1 MNIRPAF
8 ALLIVLFLMSALC
21 ALCLLLGAPRPALV
35 DSSIASSRTRL
46 RHDAVA
52 LVAMALGEVQQAAG
66 VDVAATRQEGGV
78 TWVSR
83 DAFSGPF
90 EVALAGERVVDGYRW
105 QWRCEDVSCG
115 FDLAGPAAGG
125 RDASRWAR
133 TQVGRQAMPGG
144 VAVADPG
151 PEAARALELEDEA
164 FFRAATG
171 QVGAA
176 GTSWGGRGLLVDAVR
191 GGWRRDLGSTESLA
205 GLVGAPV
212 AEALGGADLRG
223 ERTLGLPLRVAE
235 SAGFAWR
242 HFPVLVDF
250 RLSLGFFNARSDGRH
265 RLRFHA
271 SGLLWNPSS
280 APLLADAEGRLYL
293 FEVVGAPE
301 VTVRNLDS
309 GAAFTVALDDCP
321 VADFGIFSQ
330 YRREAGLWAWC
341 EVADVQR
348 YGMMRRGLLPG
359 ECHAFISPPASA
371 QPQGLARVLTSET
384 WRYEAT
390 PHGPSWKRPSP
401 RTFLPT
407 DRIEITARFLGP
419 LSLRLHAPNGTP
431 ERDVAIAD
439 YPSPVIQEVAGV
451 WFPDFR
457 VEVSGGDYTR
467 EDSAGYTIAERRA
480 CLRFGWIPRDGPT
493 LRNAA
498 RTGDLLRARWDLTE
512 PEAAAQW
519 DVASPLAAALAPLDW
534 SAASRDG
541 VLTDEQPEAHLANT
555 PGAFATHRLRALPGL
570 PLVSVGALRHL
581 TAKMDWGRLDDAF
594 SSAPL
599 RAPEAGRWSEN
610 PRLRPWVGEAVPG
623 AAAGWYVTGPFNV
636 NTLDPSAWSRLL
648 RGVDQAWQAQAG
660 GPFAILPVDRPF
672 LVSDPTGAH
681 LATWAA
687 AESAVWKD
695 EGLRG
700 LGSAALE
707 RTSSR
712 QSVRFLSDE
721 TFAELAR
728 QIVRLAPS
736 TGWPFRSL
744 EAFARSGLLDQAIA
758 AAKAN
763 AGMAEDLVGSPL
775 ALRGEDLL
783 EAWAPRLTVRG
794 DTLRLVGTVAPLDP
808 RQGGVQKVEAW
819 LQRTPAPMAEGRFGR
834 VWRVIRVRLL

>member
-1 MNIRPAF
+1 MSPRPAF
-8 ALLIVLFLMSALC
+8 ALLAVLFLMSMLC
-21 ALCLLLGAPRPALV
+21 ALCLLLGATRPAQV
-35 DSSIASSRTRL
+35 SGSVATSRTRL
-46 RHDAVA
+46 RQDAVA
-52 LVAMALGEVQQAAG
+52 LVAWALGEVQQTAG
-66 VDVAATRQEGGV
+66 GDIAATRQESGV
-78 TWVSR
+78 TWVAR
-83 DAFSGPF
+83 DSSAGSF
-90 EVALAGERVVDGYRW
+90 EVALAGERNVDGYRW
-105 QWRCEDVSCG
+105 QWRCEDISCG

-125 RDASRWAR
+125 RDASSWAR

-144 VAVADPG
+144 ASVLAPG
-151 PEAARALELEDEA
+151 PDAARALESEDEA

-171 QVGAA
+171 QFDVA

-191 GGWRRDLGSTESLA
+191 GGGRRDLGTLESLA
-205 GLVGAPV
+205 GLVGTPV

-223 ERTLGLPLRVAE
+223 ERAQGLSLRLAE

-265 RLRFHA
+265 RIRFHA

-293 FEVVGAPE
+293 VEVVGAPE
-301 VTVRNLDS
+301 ITVRNLDS
-309 GAAFTVALDDCP
+309 GAAFTVSLDDCP

-348 YGMMRRGLLPG
+348 YGMSRRGLLPG

-371 QPQGLARVLTSET
+371 QPQGLARVLTPET

-419 LSLRLHAPNGTP
+419 LSVRLHAPNGTP

-439 YPSPVIQEVAGV
+439 YPSPVIHEVAGV

-457 VEVSGGDYTR
+457 IEVSGSDYTR
-467 EDSAGYTIAERRA
+467 EDSAGYTLAERRA
-480 CLRFGWIPRDGPT
+480 CLRLGWVPRDGPT
-493 LRNAA
+493 LRDAVRA
-498 RTGDLLRARWDLTE
+498 GDLLRARWDLTD

-519 DVASPLAAALAPLDW
+519 VVEPPLVAALAPLDW
-534 SAASRDG
+534 SLASRPG
-541 VLTDEQPEAHLANT
+541 VLTDEQADAHLANT
-555 PGAFATHRLRALPGL
+555 PGAFATHRLRPLPGL
-570 PLVSVGALRHL
+570 PLISVGALRHL
-581 TAKMDWGRLDDAF
+581 TAKMDWARLDDAF

-599 RAPEAGRWSEN
+599 RAPEVGRWSEN
-610 PRLRPWVGEAVPG
+610 PRLRPWAGEAVP
-623 AAAGWYVTGPFNV
+623 ADASGWYVTGPFNV
-636 NTLDPSAWSRLL
+636 NSLDPAAWSRLL
-648 RGVDQAWQAQAG
+648 RIVDQPWQAQAG
-660 GPFAILPVDRPF
+660 GPFAVAPVGRPF
-672 LVSDPTGAH
+672 LLSDPAGAH
-681 LATWAA
+681 LANWAVG
-687 AESAVWKD
+687 ESPVWTD
-695 EGLRG
+695 EGLRR

-707 RTSSR
+707 QTSSR
-712 QSVRFLSDE
+712 QSIRFPSDE

-728 QIVRLAPS
+728 QIARLAPS
-736 TGWPFRSL
+736 HGWPFRSL
-744 EAFARSGLLDQAIA
+744 EAFARSGLLEHAIA
-758 AAKAN
+758 AAQVN
-763 AGMAEDLVGSPL
+763 AGMAEGAPL
-775 ALRGEDLL
+775 GLRGEDLL

-794 DTLRLVGTVAPLDP
+794 DTLHLIGTVAPLDP

-834 VWRVIRVRLL
+834 VWRVIKVRLL